1 MLSNQNYSFMYKIEN
16 FDCDAF
22 VVFSN
27 AHQLTHSEFSI
38 FDCTALIWVVKRGIK
53 VKKLVKMCT
62 YMTFDLIV
70 SLQVMTYLDQ
80 IYRKLFL
87 VQL

>member
-1 MLSNQNYSFMYKIEN
+1 MYKIEK

-27 AHQLTHSEFSI
+27 AHHLTHLQFSI
-38 FDCTALIWVVKRGIK
+38 FDSIALRWAVELGIK

-62 YMTFDLIV
+62 HMTFDPIV
-70 SLQVMTYLDQ
+70 PLHVMTYLDQ
-80 IYRKLFL
+80 IYRKFFL

>member
-1 MLSNQNYSFMYKIEN
+1 MYKIEK

-27 AHQLTHSEFSI
+27 AHHLTHSQFSI
-38 FDCTALIWVVKRGIK
+38 FDSIVLRWAVELGIK

-62 YMTFDLIV
+62 YMTFDPIV
-70 SLQVMTYLDQ
+70 LLQVMTYLDQ
-80 IYRKLFL
+80 IYQKLFL
-87 VQL
+87 AQF

>member
-1 MLSNQNYSFMYKIEN
+1 MYKIEK
-16 FDCDAF
+16 FDCDAA

-27 AHQLTHSEFSI
+27 AHHLTHLQFSI
-38 FDCTALIWVVKRGIK
+38 FDSIVLRWAVELGIK

-62 YMTFDLIV
+62 YMTFDPIV
-70 SLQVMTYLDQ
+70 PLQVMTYLHQ

>member
-1 MLSNQNYSFMYKIEN
+1 MYKIEK
-16 FDCDAF
+16 FDCDA
-22 VVFSN
+22 VILFSN
-27 AHQLTHSEFSI
+27 AHHLTHSQFSI
-38 FDCTALIWVVKRGIK
+38 FDSIVHVLRWAVELGIK

-62 YMTFDLIV
+62 YMTFDPIV
-70 SLQVMTYLDQ
+70 PLQVMTYLDQ